1 MKIKLNF
8 RRILKDS
15 VQLYFAPI
23 TGAAKGIRDEFR
35 RTDQQIAQRADTERK
50 FKARTHA

>member
-1 MKIKLNF
+1 MKIRLSF

-35 RTDQQIAQRADTERK
+35 RIDQQIDQRADAERN